1 MRIPVATYRFQFNR
15 NFRYPDAQALVPYL
29 HRLGISHLYA
39 SPAFQARQG
48 SEHGYDVADPTRL
61 NAEVGTQ
68 LEFDALVR
76 ELHRHGMDLL
86 LDIVPNHMAAS
97 PENPWWND
105 VLENG
110 EKSRYAHFYDIDWD
124 AELDTPGFSGEA
136 KSAQKTGQ
144 AQVANTAPHRKG
156 RVLLPVLGSSY
167 IDVLNSG
174 ELMAR
179 VDDQGFYA
187 DYHGLRIPLAP
198 ETYADIL
205 GAIPDES
212 AESASHRTRTR
223 SKTLPDKLHRK
234 LQSLIRN
241 SHELDA
247 SIAPNARS
255 AKVARLKRQLRA
267 LRHSSKA
274 FRAALDRGL
283 GEFAGSEENARA
295 AQRLDQLL
303 SKQSY
308 QLAYWRAAQES
319 INYRRFFDINDLV
332 SLRVE
337 LPNVFHARHAL
348 IAHLIKHGA
357 IGALRVDHV
366 DGLRDPLDYLRRA
379 RTELRKKNRDAV
391 YTIVEKIT
399 CGRETLPPAWP
410 IEGTTGYDFLNAA
423 NFVFT
428 SGPGYQQLEKL
439 HCKLT
444 GDPPSFE
451 AAWEAGKL
459 KVIDQ
464 LFRSEAGALTARL
477 TRLAAIDR
485 RAHSLTRPQ
494 LEQALKEITACL
506 PVYRTYIRG
515 DSIPPTDQQT
525 LRAALRLAWQRAP
538 SAAATGENAQ
548 SSPLTHQ
555 PVKAFFTRLLTR
567 RIDAPENLWR
577 REWLEFMLRW
587 QVFTGPVMAKGFED
601 TAFYT
606 FIPLISLNDVGS
618 NPSRDPHFFG
628 AAPFHKFIATRAA
641 GWPHSLNATS
651 THDTKRSEDVRAR
664 INVISEIP
672 SAWSAAVA
680 RWRKMNRRHAFG
692 ENKNQQETAPSPREE
707 SLIYQSLVGVWP
719 LHPQVK
725 NAFSGLAERMRN
737 FIIKAVREA
746 KESSTWLDPNQHH
759 ENQLEQFISRI
770 LNPRANKKFIADFDK
785 FHARL
790 APAGAV
796 TSLAQ
801 ILLKI
806 AAPGVPDFYRG
817 NDFWSFSL
825 TDPDNRRP
833 VDFRKRLRLFNDL
846 QAQLDASSRTAL
858 CADLTANWKD
868 SRIKLFLTTL
878 ALQFRNAHSDLFTHG
893 DYTPLRASGPHAE
906 NILAF
911 TRSHRGHTI
920 LVAFPRLAYH
930 LTDPRSCTFSPRAFN
945 STRLLLPR
953 PGPSRWLNIFTL
965 ESISSPSPSL
975 PAAPLFG
982 HLPFALL
989 TSQSASR

>member
-15 NFRYPDAQALVPYL
+15 NFRYSDAQALVPYL

-68 LEFDALVR
+68 REFDALVR
-76 ELHRHGMDLL
+76 VLHRHGMDLL

-124 AELDTPGFSGEA
+124 AELDSPGFAGDATASPNH
-136 KSAQKTGQ
+136 QTHKTL
-144 AQVANTAPHRKG
+144 HRKG

-179 VDDQGFYA
+179 VDDQGFYV

-205 GAIPDES
+205 GVIRDES
-212 AESASHRTRTR
+212 ALPGTRAR
-223 SKTLPDKLHRK
+223 SNTLPKKLHRK
-234 LQSLIRN
+234 LQSLIRD
-241 SHELDA
+241 SQELDA
-247 SIAPNARS
+247 SIAPNART
-255 AKVARLKRQLRA
+255 AKIARLKSQLRV
-267 LRHSSKA
+267 LRHSSKI
-274 FRAALDRGL
+274 FRSAVDRAL
-283 GEFAGSEENARA
+283 GEFAASEENARA
-295 AQRLDQLL
+295 GQRLDQLL

-308 QLAYWRAAQES
+308 QLAFWRAAQEN

-337 LPNVFHARHAL
+337 LPDVFHARHIL
-348 IAHLIKHGA
+348 IAQLIKRSA
-357 IGALRVDHV
+357 IGALRIDHV

-399 CGRETLPPAWP
+399 CGRETLPAEWP

-423 NFVFT
+423 NFLFT
-428 SGPGYQQLEKL
+428 AGPGYQQLEEL

-444 GDPPSFE
+444 GDPPCFE

-464 LFRSEAGALTARL
+464 LFRSEASALT
-477 TRLAAIDR
+477 TRLSRLATIDR

-515 DSIPPTDQQT
+515 NAIPPPDQQT
-525 LRAALRLAWQRAP
+525 LRVALRLASQRAP
-538 SAAATGENAQ
+538 ATTSEENAQ
-548 SSPLTHQ
+548 SSPLTHA
-555 PVKAFFTRLLTR
+555 PVKAFFSRLFTR
-567 RIDAPENLWR
+567 RIDAPENLWG

-618 NPSRDPHFFG
+618 NPSRAPHFFG

-641 GWPHSLNATS
+641 GWPQSLNATS

-672 SAWSAAVA
+672 SDGPRPSLAGAKSIATTRSAGEKID
-680 RWRKMNRRHAFG
+680 RKLHLRHA
-692 ENKNQQETAPSPREE
+692 
-707 SLIYQSLVGVWP
+707 
-719 LHPQVK
+719 
-725 NAFSGLAERMRN
+725 RN
-737 FIIKAVREA
+737 
-746 KESSTWLDPNQHH
+746 P
-759 ENQLEQFISRI
+759 
-770 LNPRANKKFIADFDK
+770 
-785 FHARL
+785 
-790 APAGAV
+790 
-796 TSLAQ
+796 
-801 ILLKI
+801 
-806 AAPGVPDFYRG
+806 
-817 NDFWSFSL
+817 
-825 TDPDNRRP
+825 
-833 VDFRKRLRLFNDL
+833 
-846 QAQLDASSRTAL
+846 
-858 CADLTANWKD
+858 
-868 SRIKLFLTTL
+868 
-878 ALQFRNAHSDLFTHG
+878 
-893 DYTPLRASGPHAE
+893 
-906 NILAF
+906 
-911 TRSHRGHTI
+911 
-920 LVAFPRLAYH
+920 
-930 LTDPRSCTFSPRAFN
+930 
-945 STRLLLPR
+945 
-953 PGPSRWLNIFTL
+953 
-965 ESISSPSPSL
+965 
-975 PAAPLFG
+975 
-982 HLPFALL
+982 
-989 TSQSASR
+989 